1 MSLYV
6 DDMIIIGDYI
16 DGILVLKKKLA
27 KQFKMKDF
35 GYLLYFLGIE
45 VAYSLKGYL
54 LSQSKYVVNILKR
67 IRLTDNKYRYSY

>member
-1 MSLYV
+1 
-6 DDMIIIGDYI
+6 
-16 DGILVLKKKLA
+16 LA

-35 GYLLYFLGIE
+35 GYFWYFLGIE

-67 IRLTDNKYRYSY
+67 VRLTDNKYRYSYWG

>member
-1 MSLYV
+1 MLFLLNALMQVVSLSLYV

-35 GYLLYFLGIE
+35 GYL
-45 VAYSLKGYL
+45 
-54 LSQSKYVVNILKR
+54 
-67 IRLTDNKYRYSY
+67 